1 MSRQCLFAVQDR
13 IANNELVGLFNAPTA
28 GSMIRNHSRML
39 HQLNANFEND
49 FILVEL
55 GYYEDGFLHS
65 LESPIV
71 HSWDEYKTPE
81 NPVTSFK
88 DTNPPR
94 FVDSVKS
101 DK

>member
-39 HQLNANFEND
+39 HQLNSNFEND
-49 FILVEL
+49 FVLVEL
-55 GYYEDGFLHS
+55 GYYEDGLLHS
-65 LESPIV
+65 LETPII

-81 NPVTSFK
+81 NPVK
-88 DTNPPR
+88 
-94 FVDSVKS
+94 SVEPAPAK
-101 DK
+101 

>member
-39 HQLNANFEND
+39 HQLNVNFEND

-55 GYYEDGFLHS
+55 GYYEDGLLHS
-65 LESPIV
+65 LETPII

-81 NPVTSFK
+81 NPVK
-88 DTNPPR
+88 PVEPAP
-94 FVDSVKS
+94 VK
-101 DK
+101 